1 MSPLNGDLDT
11 AGTKPLFVMVPSSK
25 AETVPCRIPEGVG
38 DSLQAQ
44 NWDPALESP
53 GICRNMNYLN
63 LLRISPSLSLSGFKC
78 LDSSFPAC
86 CPGYHSLSEAIRLHI
101 VTVF

>member
-11 AGTKPLFVMVPSSK
+11 AGTKPLFVRVPSSK

-78 LDSSFPAC
+78 LDSSSPAC
-86 CPGYHSLSEAIRLHI
+86 RPGYHSLSEAIRLHI